1 MYIVE
6 FKFEQQEE
14 RETESNRRKRERYIG
29 RKGRERDRE
38 GGSERLGR

>member
-6 FKFEQQEE
+6 FKFEQQGE
-14 RETESNRRKRERYIG
+14 REAESNRRKRERYI
-29 RKGRERDRE
+29 GRERDRE